1 MSRQTATAGA
11 VTQMAAQ
18 GLADAVLTGNPQV
31 TFWRFVAK
39 AYTNFAL
46 ESQLLDYT
54 AGQPYFGSFPKCNL
68 DRIGDLVYWMYA
80 VFDLPGIGS
89 KYRREGYVLSAT
101 GPEDI
106 PDTISP
112 VDIVGGLLGA
122 NSSATA
128 TVSGGEITIVN
139 AGNGDYT
146 DTSATMTIG
155 GNDYSVTLVLGPLP
169 DTPELLASGLYA
181 PYWTNAVGQALI
193 ESANFFIGG
202 QNIDYMRGE
211 FLFIWEELSGQPGKR
226 LTEMIGRYP
235 TALFS
240 IRASEQPRRLYVPL
254 PFWFT
259 LNSGLALPLVS
270 LQFHSVAVSIKIR
283 DLNSLLKF
291 SPIAMAAP
299 YSLSINSDVYI
310 RNYFNPDSRDD
321 SQAVLVGDDAGAPAA
336 GTLSNLIQNSDLNGF
351 IEVCYVYL
359 DQRERSKFAD
369 GAFEQLMIEHQDT
382 NTQVNYNVSVINQY
396 AGNDRKIQYEINFNH
411 TIIELYW
418 VARLGAREAWQG
430 QNQVGLYNGLYNDW
444 FNFSGGVQ
452 AYGPTLYDPV
462 QSVQLLLNNASRFGD
477 VEGRYFRL
485 VQPWQHH
492 TNIPGEASSTFL
504 NDLLGSV
511 ITLIGGLGPVQNV
524 IGEYTGYIEQLTNAG
539 GKFIYSYSFAL
550 QPEDVQPSGSCNF
563 SRIDNTKL
571 NVTLDRH
578 IFYGPSNVGT
588 EDEPVAGN
596 DGNGTVTFMVFATNW
611 NILRFKYGLGGK
623 RFAN

>member
-39 AYTNFAL
+39 SYTNFAL

-54 AGQPYFGSFPKCNL
+54 AGQAFFGAFPKCNL

-80 VFDLPGIGS
+80 VFDLPGIGAKVPS
-89 KYRREGYVLSAT
+89 GIISAALTLPAVAIPFAGSYQVNQAGVSNGRVYMNADGTIAYVSETGFGYAT
-101 GPEDI
+101 GAA
-106 PDTISP
+106 TIS
-112 VDIVGGLLGA
+112 V
-122 NSSATA
+122 NSTSVA
-128 TVSGGEITIVN
+128 ITIV
-139 AGNGDYT
+139 AG
-146 DTSATMTIG
+146 AAI
-155 GNDYSVTLVLGPLP
+155 
-169 DTPELLASGLYA
+169 ASGEYQ
-181 PYWTNAVGQALI
+181 PYWTDAVGQALI

-211 FLFIWEELSGQPGKR
+211 FLFIWEELTGQPGKR
-226 LTEMIGRYP
+226 LTEMTGR
-235 TALFS
+235 LGFS
-240 IRASEQPRRLYVPL
+240 GILQRASQQERRLYVPL

-259 LNSGLALPLVS
+259 MNSGLALPLVS

-283 DLNSLLKF
+283 ELTSLLKF
-291 SPIAMAAP
+291 TQTAMNAAVP
-299 YSLSINSDVYI
+299 YSVNGTAQGVFLRPYFDPDVRSDT
-310 RNYFNPDSRDD
+310 
-321 SQAVLVGDDAGAPAA
+321 Q
-336 GTLSNLIQNSDLNGF
+336 TLANGGLGNNVQNNDLAGF

-382 NTQVNYNVSVINQY
+382 LTQVNYNVGAVQTY
-396 AGNDRKIQYEINFNH
+396 AGNDRKVQYEVNFNH
-411 TIIELYW
+411 TIIEMYW
-418 VARLGAREAWQG
+418 AVRLGAYEAFSG
-430 QNQVGLYNGLYNDW
+430 QNSTGTYNDLYNQW
-444 FNFSGGVQ
+444 FKFDGGSHM
-452 AYGPTLYDPV
+452 YGQNLYDPV
-462 QSVQLLLNNASRFGD
+462 RTVQLLLNNASRFGD

-492 TNIPGEASSTFL
+492 TNIPGTT
-504 NDLLGSV
+504 NDVWYYLTS
-511 ITLIGGLGPVQNV
+511 IGTNN
-524 IGEYTGYIEQLTNAG
+524 NAG
-539 GKFIYSYSFAL
+539 GVSTNQFTTGSFFYSYSFAL

-578 IFYGPSNVGT
+578 IFYGPSATGAT
-588 EDEPVAGN
+588 DA
-596 DGNGTVTFMVFATNW
+596 NGAATFMVFAINW

>member
-54 AGQPYFGSFPKCNL
+54 AGQAYFGSFPKCNL

-89 KYRREGYVLSAT
+89 KYRREGYVLEAESA
-101 GPEDI
+101 GGAI
-106 PDTISP
+106 PDTTSP
-112 VDIVGGLLGA
+112 VDIVGGGLLG

-128 TVSGGEITIVN
+128 TVSGGEITVIN
-139 AGNGDYT
+139 AGDGGYT
-146 DTSATMTIG
+146 STSATITIG
-155 GNDYSVTLVLGPLP
+155 GTDYNVTLTLGPLLGAP
-169 DTPELLASGLYA
+169 QLLAGGLFA
-181 PYWTNAVGQALI
+181 PYWTDAAGQALI
-193 ESANFFIGG
+193 ESAYFFIGG

-291 SPIAMAAP
+291 SPQAMASP
-299 YSLSINSDVYI
+299 YNLSINSDVYI
-310 RNYFNPDSRDD
+310 RNYFNPDSKTD
-321 SQAVLVGDDAGAPAA
+321 SQAITGGVNEGAPAD
-336 GTLSNLIQNSDLNGF
+336 GTLGNLIQNNDLNGYL
-351 IEVCYVYL
+351 EVCYVYL

-382 NTQVNYNVSVINQY
+382 NTQVNANVSAVNQY

-418 VARLGAREAWQG
+418 VARLGVREAWQG
-430 QNQVGLYNGLYNDW
+430 SNQIGLYNGLYNDW

-492 TNIPGEASSTFL
+492 TNIPGEASSSFL
-504 NDLLGSV
+504 NNLLGSAL
-511 ITLIGGLGPVQNV
+511 TLIGGLGPVQAV
-524 IGEYTGYIEQLTNAG
+524 IGDYTGYLEQLTNAG

-578 IFYGPSNVGT
+578 IFYGPSATGT
-588 EDEPVAGN
+588 SDA
-596 DGNGTVTFMVFATNW
+596 NGSVTFMVFATNW

>member
-39 AYTNFAL
+39 SYTNFAL

-54 AGQPYFGSFPKCNL
+54 AGQANFGSFPKCNL

-80 VFDLPGIGS
+80 VFDLPGVGARIPSGI
-89 KYRREGYVLSAT
+89 VTAALT
-101 GPEDI
+101 GAAVPI
-106 PDTISP
+106 PFAGVFTVSQ
-112 VDIVGGLLGA
+112 VGGSNGQVYLNVDGTIAYVSNVGFGYSAGA
-122 NSSATA
+122 A
-128 TVSGGEITIVN
+128 TVAVN
-139 AGNGDYT
+139 GTTVN
-146 DTSATMTIG
+146 
-155 GNDYSVTLVLGPLP
+155 VTLTVGNSIATFP
-169 DTPELLASGLYA
+169 YA
-181 PYWTNAVGQALI
+181 PYWTDAIGQALI

-202 QNIDYMRGE
+202 QNIDYMKGE
-211 FLFIWEELSGQPGKR
+211 FLFIWEELTGQPGKR
-226 LTEMIGRYP
+226 LSEMTGR
-235 TALFS
+235 LGS
-240 IRASEQPRRLYVPL
+240 QQLLQKASEQPRRLYVPL

-270 LQFHSVAVSIKIR
+270 LQFHSVAVSINIR

-291 SPIAMAAP
+291 SKQAMQTAGLA
-299 YSLSINSDVYI
+299 INGTTTGVFT
-310 RNYFNPDSRDD
+310 RGYFDPDARADT
-321 SQAVLVGDDAGAPAA
+321 QTVTNGGLG
-336 GTLSNLIQNSDLNGF
+336 NNIQSSDLSGF
-351 IEVCYVYL
+351 LEVCYVYL

-382 NTQVNYNVSVINQY
+382 NTQVSYNVGGVNLY
-396 AGNDRKIQYEINFNH
+396 AANDRKIQYEINFNH

-418 VARLGAREAWQG
+418 VSRLSSCEAFPG
-430 QNQVGLYNGLYNDW
+430 QNPTGTYADLYNQW
-444 FNFSGGVQ
+444 FKFDGGAQ
-452 AYGPTLYDPV
+452 KYGRPFYDPV
-462 QSVQLLLNNASRFGD
+462 RTVQLLLNNASRFGD

-492 TNIPGEASSTFL
+492 TNIPGANAL
-504 NDLLGSV
+504 DSV
-511 ITLIGGLGPVQNV
+511 L
-524 IGEYTGYIEQLTNAG
+524 GYISSIEIGVNNQNQDFPLQTTTTG
-539 GKFIYSYSFAL
+539 SCIYSYSFAL

-578 IFYGPSNVGT
+578 IFYGPSATGT
-588 EDEPVAGN
+588 SDA
-596 DGNGTVTFMVFATNW
+596 NGSVTFMVFATNW